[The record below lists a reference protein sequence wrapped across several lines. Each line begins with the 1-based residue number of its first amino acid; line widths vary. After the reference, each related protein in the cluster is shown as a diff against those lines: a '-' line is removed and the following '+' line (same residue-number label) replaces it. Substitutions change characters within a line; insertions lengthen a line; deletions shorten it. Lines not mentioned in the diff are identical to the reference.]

1 MYGCTRGPSCV
12 HEARLTGLPWRWSY
26 RRSSLLTFETN
37 ALIFL
42 KWMLNRGVAQ
52 PPWHMTFNSI
62 SKAKY
67 SKLMDKKMRYG
78 NSASC
83 AIAKTYVWRTW
94 SFTYIWCCAGHDSRQ
109 WPVCISSQQHH
120 PRLQDLHHGPG
131 RAYTRRHAFGKAV
144 NAHAREDV
152 WLWLCPEP
160 GAACFAAD
168 LISQDLITAELFTDT
183 LARPGLS
190 EFLER
195 RDCESYFLPESG
207 RSQRQKANC
216 LASFTDCNSF
226 GKAS

>member
-1 MYGCTRGPSCV
+1 
-12 HEARLTGLPWRWSY
+12 
-26 RRSSLLTFETN
+26 
-37 ALIFL
+37 
-42 KWMLNRGVAQ
+42 MLDKCVAQ
-52 PPWHMTFNSI
+52 PPRCMKFNSI

-67 SKLMDKKMRYG
+67 SKLMDKKMCYG

-83 AIAKTYVWRTW
+83 AIVKTYIWRTW
-94 SFTYIWCCAGHDSRQ
+94 SFTKIWCCAGPDSRQ

-152 WLWLCPEP
+152 WLWLHPEP

-168 LISQDLITAELFTDT
+168 LISQDLITAELFRDT

-190 EFLER
+190 EFLARAKWVLGAKRLWVLLPAWVRPSSEAEGKPP
-195 RDCESYFLPESG
+195 CFFYLLQFFWQSFL
-207 RSQRQKANC
+207 K
-216 LASFTDCNSF
+216 
-226 GKAS
+226 